1 MNPESLLAKI
11 WTPELLKIIWHVLSY
26 IVQDSCGDGVNIL
39 WVVRRKKLKNAAT
52 DKALRGLFFFK
63 KRGDLLL

>member
-1 MNPESLLAKI
+1 MNPESLHAKI

-39 WVVRRKKLKNAAT
+39 WVVRRKKLKTAAT
-52 DKALRGLFFFK
+52 YKALRGLFFK